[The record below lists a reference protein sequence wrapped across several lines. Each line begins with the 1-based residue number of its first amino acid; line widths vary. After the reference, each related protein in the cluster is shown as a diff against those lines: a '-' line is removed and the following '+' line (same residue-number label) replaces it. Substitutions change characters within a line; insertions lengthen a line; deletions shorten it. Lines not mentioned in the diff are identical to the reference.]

1 MRRLTTGLVY
11 HAKKSERIA
20 HNCKRSHGELRG
32 CLCSSGYQTFY
43 TRARYDLVGGA
54 ALAPQEATAK
64 HHSMGVGY
72 SRASG
77 ASWMPIP
84 HVSQERRRRTAA
96 VVGCRFPIA
105 PGTTVSGVLWRA
117 RHIEELIVAKVFI
130 FEQQEEPHQG
140 FFCRPK
146 RIQEVPCPRL

>member
-11 HAKKSERIA
+11 HAKKSERVA
-20 HNCKRSHGELRG
+20 HNCNRSHGELRG

-43 TRARYDLVGGA
+43 IQARYDLVGGA
-54 ALAPQEATAK
+54 ALAPQEATVK
-64 HHSMGVGY
+64 HHSMGVGH

-96 VVGCRFPIA
+96 VLRFCFSIA
-105 PGTTVSGVLWRA
+105 PGTTVSGALRRA
-117 RHIEELIVAKVFI
+117 RHTEELTVAKVFI
-130 FEQQEEPHQG
+130 FEPQEEPHQRSLTPQTNPG
-140 FFCRPK
+140 SALP
-146 RIQEVPCPRL
+146 